1 MKGLVLYYSYSGNTE
16 KVAKM
21 IQRATGFDIA
31 EIKPVKNYEGDYNSV
46 VNQGKKEVDN
56 RVEPE
61 IVDLKCD
68 LSQYD
73 TVVLGSPVW
82 WYTFAPP
89 VRTVLS
95 GNNWSG
101 KVIYPFATNG
111 GWLGHTFEDIKDMC
125 RGAEVKSGLNL
136 KFSGTAMKT
145 KKDEIE
151 KWTESIK
158 QGGEL

>member
-1 MKGLVLYYSYSGNTE
+1 MKKVIVYYTYRGNTKSIAE
-16 KVAKM
+16 M
-21 IQRATGFDIA
+21 IQKSTGADIA
-31 EIKPVKNYEGDYNSV
+31 RIETVVSYDGDYNSV

-73 TVVLGSPVW
+73 TIALGSPVW

-95 GNNWSG
+95 GNDWSG

-125 RGAEVKSGLNL
+125 RGAEVKNGLNL

-151 KWTESIK
+151 KWTENIK

>member
-1 MKGLVLYYSYSGNTE
+1 MKGLILYYSYSGNTE
-16 KVAKM
+16 RVAKL
-21 IQRATGFDIA
+21 IQRTSGFDIA

-56 RVEPE
+56 RFEPE
-61 IVDLKCD
+61 VMNLKYD

-73 TVVLGSPVW
+73 TIVLGSPVW

-95 GNNWSG
+95 KNNWSG
-101 KVIYPFATNG
+101 KVIFPFATNG
-111 GWLGHTFEDIKDMC
+111 GWLGHTFDDIKDMC
-125 RGAEVKSGLNL
+125 PGAEVKSGLNI
-136 KFSGTAMKT
+136 KFSGTTMKT

-151 KWTESIK
+151 KWIEIIK
-158 QGGEL
+158 QGGKI